1 MEQPERHTSR
11 FSLGGLIL
19 VFVGVVFL
27 LQTLGVVPWE
37 VWGVLWRF
45 WPVTLILVGI
55 NILWGRRSPWLMLA
69 VGGAV
74 LLGVIGAAVWIQE
87 SPPLPGVTTAY
98 SQPLQGV
105 ERAEV
110 EIDFGAGE
118 LVITSL
124 PTTSSNLVEGE
135 GRPEVTQDFHLRDG
149 TGVLRLSVP
158 GRRVDW
164 PFREGGFRLEAALNP
179 NIPLELTLK
188 AGASNAQ
195 VDLTDLKITRLRI
208 DMGASRLN
216 LLLPSGAGAT
226 EAVVKAGA
234 ADVTIT
240 IPQGVAARITESTGL
255 GFFHV
260 DTSRFPKKGEAYE
273 SPGFASAANRVDLRV
288 ESGVARVDIR

>member
-19 VFVGVVFL
+19 VFLGVVFL

-37 VWGVLWRF
+37 VWGTLWRF
-45 WPVTLILVGI
+45 WPVALILVGI
-55 NILWGRRSPWLMLA
+55 NILWGRRSPWLVLA
-69 VGGAV
+69 VSGVV

-87 SPPLPGVTTAY
+87 SPPPLEATTSY

-118 LVITSL
+118 LVIASL
-124 PTTSSNLVEGE
+124 PTTSPNLVEGE
-135 GRPEVTQDFHLRDG
+135 GRPEVEQDFQLRDG
-149 TGVLRLSVP
+149 TGVLHLSAP
-158 GRRVDW
+158 GRRVQW

-188 AGASNAQ
+188 AGASNAR
-195 VDLTDLKITRLRI
+195 VDLTDLKVTRLRI

-216 LLLPSGAGAT
+216 LHLPAGAGAT
-226 EAVVKAGA
+226 EAVVKVGA

-240 IPQGVAARITESTGL
+240 IPQGVAARIAASTGL
-255 GFFHV
+255 TSFNV
-260 DTSRFPKKGEAYE
+260 DTSRFPKTGETYE
-273 SPGFASAANRVDLRV
+273 SPGFATAANRVDLRV
-288 ESGVARVDIR
+288 ESGVARVAIR